1 MAFGLG
7 RWRAGRAVPVNGI
20 SADELMDCWEAA
32 GSGYDAAVPGRLWAS
47 VPPEM
52 RLPRLSARTVPGH
65 YKGGLA
71 GGGKS
76 CPVADLSALPGPM
89 RQEMTWCM
97 FRIIEL
103 GGRVQMPGTVMLA
116 RRLTE
121 ITADRGTA
129 APRSLMDLPA
139 RTWLREIPLAAH
151 RRRGKLPAPSSVT
164 QTRQVLLRFLWLL
177 DLAYDTRPWW
187 QRESWHPVEDH
198 RIPVRQHEPLG
209 RQAVHFHRI
218 TAGWLRRAAQWHGKV
233 ALETGV
239 LRWSTLNQR
248 VFALTVFAAF
258 LAGRGISE
266 PRLDAD
272 PARVRQL
279 MQDFLGHVR
288 ASRASRG
295 PTEGQ
300 RISAAHAKTILVNV
314 EQFYLFMHDNKDEA
328 AAAAGEPGW
337 RELGAGHAGFYR
349 TRELPRPGRRDP
361 ALDVIDDT
369 AMAKIMGGIGQLGDN
384 AGDGGLDDQQAMR
397 IMMLQARLGRRINEI
412 LMLDTDPLLPLAI
425 APAAA
430 GEPGAMVARLRYQQ
444 TKIDGAPDT
453 ILVDAEIVAIIR
465 AQQEWAAT
473 WLSEHAAPGARPRY
487 LFPGLLFNRNAD
499 RPYVPST
506 SHKTLTELARRLDI
520 RDSAGRL
527 VDFQRTH
534 RFRHTRATSLLNAG
548 VPIHVVQRYLGHLS
562 PAMTMHYAQTLAE
575 THEAEFLRYRKL
587 TADGH
592 ELEIGTRDLY
602 DMLQLDQRTDRILP
616 NGWCLLPPR
625 QSCDRGNACLTC
637 DKFATDATFL
647 PELRQ
652 QKDRT
657 LHLIGQRQ
665 QAFGAR
671 TGAPMGE
678 DNIWLQGRRRE
689 LTALEAIITAV
700 QHPGTSPRD
709 AQAAGTGPGAEGT
722 TQHAV
727 RGAGAKARTDQAAA
741 RAQRPAVNGGSS

>member
-1 MAFGLG
+1 V
-7 RWRAGRAVPVNGI
+7 RVNGI
-20 SADELMDCWEAA
+20 SAEELMDCWEAA
-32 GSGYDAAVPGRLWAS
+32 GCGYDAAVLSRLWAS
-47 VPPEM
+47 VPPGM
-52 RLPRLSARTVPGH
+52 RLPRLSAGTVPEH
-65 YKGGLA
+65 YQGGFA

-89 RQEMTWCM
+89 RREVTWCM

-103 GGRVQMPGTVMLA
+103 GGRVQMPGTVMLV

-121 ITADRGTA
+121 ITADHGA
-129 APRSLMDLPA
+129 GAPRSLMDLPA
-139 RTWLREIPLAAH
+139 RTWLQQIPLAVH
-151 RRRGKLPAPSSVT
+151 RRRGRLPAPSSAT
-164 QTRQVLLRFLWLL
+164 QMRQVLLRFLWLL

-198 RIPVRQHEPLG
+198 RIPLRQHEPLG
-209 RQAVHFHRI
+209 RQAIHFHRI
-218 TAGWLRRAAQWHGKV
+218 AAGWLRRAAQWHGKV
-233 ALETGV
+233 ALETGT
-239 LRWSTLNQR
+239 LRWSTLSQR
-248 VFALTVFAAF
+248 VFALTVLDAF

-288 ASRASRG
+288 ASQSSRG
-295 PTEGQ
+295 PTAGQ
-300 RISAAHAKTILVNV
+300 RVSAAHAKTVLVHV
-314 EQFYLFMHDNKDEA
+314 EQFYLFMHDHKETA
-328 AAAAGEPGW
+328 AGAAGEPGW

-361 ALDVIDDT
+361 GLDVIDDT
-369 AMAKIMGGIGQLGDN
+369 AMAKIMAGIGQLGEK
-384 AGDGGLDDQQAMR
+384 AGDGGLDDPQAMR
-397 IMMLQARLGRRINEI
+397 IMMLQARMGRRISEI
-412 LMLDTDPLLPLAI
+412 LMLDTDPLLPLAS

-430 GEPGAMVARLRYQQ
+430 GPGAMIARLRYQQ

-453 ILVDAEIVAIIR
+453 ILVDAEVVAIIGE
-465 AQQEWAAT
+465 QQEWAAT
-473 WLSEHAAPGARPRY
+473 WLGEHAAPGARPRY
-487 LFPGLLFNRNAD
+487 LFLGLLFNRNAD
-499 RPYVPST
+499 RPYVSAT
-506 SHKTLTELARRLDI
+506 LHRALTELARRLGI
-520 RDSAGRL
+520 RDSAGHL

-587 TADGH
+587 TADARD
-592 ELEIGTRDLY
+592 LEIGARDLY
-602 DMLQLDQRTDRILP
+602 DMLQLDQRTDRVLP

-647 PELRQ
+647 PELQQ
-652 QKDRT
+652 QKDKT

-665 QAFGAR
+665 QAFRAR
-671 TGAPMGE
+671 TGAPMSQ

-689 LTALEAIITAV
+689 AASLAAIIATL
-700 QHPGTSPRD
+700 QHQPD
-709 AQAAGTGPGAEGT
+709 AEGT
-722 TQHAV
+722 PGQPAGHSAPAPQQAV
-727 RGAGAKARTDQAAA
+727 RGAGVTARTAQVAG
-741 RAQRPAVNGGSS
+741 RAGRQNGAPA

>member
-1 MAFGLG
+1 
-7 RWRAGRAVPVNGI
+7 VNGI
-20 SADELMDCWEAA
+20 SAEELMDCWEAS
-32 GSGYDAAVPGRLWAS
+32 GSAYDAAVLGRLWAS

-52 RLPRLSARTVPGH
+52 RLMRLSAGTVPGR
-65 YKGGLA
+65 YRGGLA
-71 GGGKS
+71 EGGRRRE
-76 CPVADLSALPGPM
+76 VVDVSALPGPM
-89 RQEMTWCM
+89 RQEVTWCM

-103 GGRVQMPGTVMLA
+103 GGRVQMPGTAMLA

-121 ITADRGTA
+121 ITARGRA
-129 APRSLMDLPA
+129 GAPRSLMDLPA
-139 RTWLREIPLAAH
+139 RAWLQQIPLAVH
-151 RRRGKLPAPSSVT
+151 RRRGKLPAPSSIM
-164 QTRQVLLRFLWLL
+164 QMRQVLLRFLWLL

-187 QRESWHPVEDH
+187 QRESWHPVEDP
-198 RIPVRQHEPLG
+198 RIPLREHEPLG

-218 TAGWLRRAAQWHGKV
+218 TAPWLRHGVQWHGKV
-233 ALETGV
+233 ALETGL

-248 VFALTVFAAF
+248 VFALTVLDAF

-295 PTEGQ
+295 PTSGQ
-300 RISAAHAKTILVNV
+300 RISPAHAKTVLVHA
-314 EQFYLFMHDNKDEA
+314 EQFYLFMHDHKDEA
-328 AAAAGEPGW
+328 AAATGEPGW
-337 RELGAGHAGFYR
+337 RDLGPVHAGFYR
-349 TRELPRPGRRDP
+349 ARELPRPPRRDP
-361 ALDVIDDT
+361 ALDIIDDT
-369 AMAKIMGGIGQLGDN
+369 AMTKIMAGIGQLGDP
-384 AGDGGLDDQQAMR
+384 ASDDGLGDPQAMR

-412 LMLDTDPLLPLAI
+412 LMLDADPLLPLA
-425 APAAA
+425 AAA
-430 GEPGAMVARLRYQQ
+430 EPGAMVARLRYQQ

-453 ILVDAEIVAIIR
+453 ILVDAEVVAIIK
-465 AQQEWAAT
+465 AQQEWAAA
-473 WLSEHAAPGARPRY
+473 WLPERAVPGVRPRY
-487 LFPGLLFNRNAD
+487 LFLGLLFNRNAD
-499 RPYVPST
+499 RPYVSAT
-506 SHKTLTELARRLDI
+506 LHRVLTELARRLDI
-520 RDSAGRL
+520 RDGAGRL

-587 TADGH
+587 TADARD
-592 ELEIGTRDLY
+592 LEISTRDLY

-637 DKFATDATFL
+637 GKFATDASFL

-652 QKDRT
+652 QQDRT

-665 QAFGAR
+665 QAFRAR
-671 TGAPMGE
+671 TGQPMSE
-678 DNIWLQGRRRE
+678 DNVWLQGRRRE
-689 LTALEAIITAV
+689 AASLQAIITTLEN
-700 QHPGTSPRD
+700 QPGTQPGP
-709 AQAAGTGPGAEGT
+709 AAGHVPPR
-722 TQHAV
+722 QAV
-727 RGAGAKARTDQAAA
+727 RGAGVTARTAQAA
-741 RAQRPAVNGGSS
+741 RASRPGAGGAPA